1 MKTSKV
7 NICKEINEIIK
18 FLSSFNLYFNQKVL
32 ENKLQEIFSSV
43 IEKYLKISYLKLI
56 MIIQIAHDTYM

>member
-18 FLSSFNLYFNQKVL
+18 FLSSFNLYFNQKIL
-32 ENKLQEIFSSV
+32 EKKFQEICSSV

-56 MIIQIAHDTYM
+56 MIVHIAHDTYM